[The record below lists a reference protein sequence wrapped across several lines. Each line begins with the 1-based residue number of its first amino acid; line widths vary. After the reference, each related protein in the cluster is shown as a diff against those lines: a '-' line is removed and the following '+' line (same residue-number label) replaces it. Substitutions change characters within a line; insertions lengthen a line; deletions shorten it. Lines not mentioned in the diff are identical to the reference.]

1 MGGWQWRGAGAA
13 GAQGGAGAACA
24 GRGAALL
31 VCAPGRSPPPPPRL
45 ESANS
50 AVFPARRRRPGPRV
64 SKPSFGEGAG
74 WRAPAQP
81 ARGQGRCW
89 RGRFFFIPCLHARP
103 GAFDFRAW
111 EGRGC
116 FLPPLL
122 LYGIVGLMGKAAD
135 EPTLL
140 IGFDGT
146 GKQQPVYRFWTHH
159 TFLKLQGLLRGW
171 SRDVC
176 FRKAQARGERWIR
189 N

>member
-1 MGGWQWRGAGAA
+1 MAGT
-13 GAQGGAGAACA
+13 C
-24 GRGAALL
+24 
-31 VCAPGRSPPPPPRL
+31 S
-45 ESANS
+45 
-50 AVFPARRRRPGPRV
+50 
-64 SKPSFGEGAG
+64 
-74 WRAPAQP
+74 
-81 ARGQGRCW
+81 
-89 RGRFFFIPCLHARP
+89 ARP
-103 GAFDFRAW
+103 GTGKMLARAVFLFPACMQGQAPLTL
-111 EGRGC
+111 EPGRGEDV

-140 IGFDGT
+140 IGFDGM

-171 SRDVC
+171 SQDVC

>member
-1 MGGWQWRGAGAA
+1 MAGT
-13 GAQGGAGAACA
+13 C
-24 GRGAALL
+24 
-31 VCAPGRSPPPPPRL
+31 
-45 ESANS
+45 SA
-50 AVFPARRRRPGPRV
+50 RPGTG
-64 SKPSFGEGAG
+64 KMLA
-74 WRAPAQP
+74 RAV
-81 ARGQGRCW
+81 
-89 RGRFFFIPCLHARP
+89 FIPCLHARP
-103 GAFDFRAW
+103 GAFDSRAW
-111 EGRGC
+111 EGQGC
-116 FLPPLL
+116 FLPPL